1 MHLNECCVFVLLSVV
16 TERKY
21 DLWFCFMN
29 LQLQSHIMYSKIFI
43 AKLLIVII
51 YQANIRYPFLKIKSF
66 YYNAGVVTATLQHPH
81 L

>member
-1 MHLNECCVFVLLSVV
+1 MLCLFVFLLSVV
-16 TERKY
+16 TERKS

-29 LQLQSHIMYSKIFI
+29 LQLQSHIMYSKICI

-51 YQANIRYPFLKIKSF
+51 YQVIQLSSKYF
-66 YYNAGVVTATLQHPH
+66 YYNAGFVTATLQYPH